1 MRLNRSRKINFIIP
15 LLLHP
20 ARSEKNLQDLKD
32 SCGHPEPYRHPDFRR
47 DDGKGRDDDKGRDGR

>member
-20 ARSEKNLQDLKD
+20 TRSEKNLQDLKD
-32 SCGHPEPYRHPDFRR
+32 SCSHPEPYRHPDESR
-47 DDGKGRDDDKGRDGR
+47 DPVLHLFGCRFATA